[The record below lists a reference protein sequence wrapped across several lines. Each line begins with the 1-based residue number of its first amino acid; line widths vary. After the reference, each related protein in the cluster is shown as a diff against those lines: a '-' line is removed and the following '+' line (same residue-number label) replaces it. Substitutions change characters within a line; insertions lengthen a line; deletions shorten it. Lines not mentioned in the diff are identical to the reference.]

1 MLYTVTRRKQNA
13 EGINVRTRY
22 ASFVVLAAVAS
33 LAACVAP
40 TSSSE
45 EDVGQTS
52 EAVSTGGLTASIT
65 ITSSSSQTYSAS
77 MTVANGGDE
86 PASNWQVALNLG
98 SATMQ
103 GAPNPQSGSE
113 LLHVGSQTVIGPGA
127 QSTTLQPGQSVT
139 ITWNAQFP
147 QGSSSWKP
155 TVASVDGVASGTVY
169 NQSKGWPSGS
179 VDMIARSVAT
189 GALNLAIAYE
199 NYKLPNTGDANYP
212 YYDNLIWASTSFVV
226 SGGEIAFDPNVPG
239 YAFIPPQAVAALEAM
254 QDSPEV
260 ASYLTAGLT
269 SCFLQGADNVYSFK
283 AGVLKGFVY
292 PGSSKSVSII
302 GGRPTGVIENYNPLD
317 VTDSFTTSGVMSN
330 GAEAI
335 TITLKGTTVY
345 PDLWFG
351 ILTASGLQL
360 FPNTQAVYNKYMG
373 GNSVACSPFNGPG
386 GTANPYFA
394 MTLNGSSVPAR
405 FQGVGQQCQGSG
417 CSSTMTV
424 DPDPYAVVG
433 PFYNTAGIVGPQPN
447 PFSLDPSVVQATPDH
462 QGQYATSI
470 NSSGATVYG
479 TFSSAVV
486 HKGITTGYGWVE
498 N

>member
-1 MLYTVTRRKQNA
+1 M
-13 EGINVRTRY
+13 
-22 ASFVVLAAVAS
+22 
-33 LAACVAP
+33 
-40 TSSSE
+40 
-45 EDVGQTS
+45 
-52 EAVSTGGLTASIT
+52 T
-65 ITSSSSQTYSAS
+65 I
-77 MTVANGGDE
+77 ANGGDE

-103 GAPNPQSGSE
+103 GNPSNSE
-113 LLHVGSQTVIGPGA
+113 MLNVGGQTVIGPGA
-127 QSTTLQPGQSVT
+127 SSTTLQPGKSVT
-139 ITWNAQFP
+139 VTWNAQFP
-147 QGSSSWKP
+147 SGSTTWKP
-155 TVASVDGVASGTVY
+155 TVKSVDGVASGTPY
-169 NQSKGWPSGS
+169 NQSAGWPSGS
-179 VDMIARSVAT
+179 VDMIARAVAT

-199 NYKLPNTGDANYP
+199 NNKLPNTGDANYP

-226 SGGEIAFDPNVPG
+226 SGGQMAFDPNVPG

-254 QDSPEV
+254 QQSPEV

-302 GGRPTGVIENYNPLD
+302 GGRPTGVIQNYNPLE
-317 VTDSFTTSGVMSN
+317 VTDSFTTSGVSSN

-335 TITLKGTTVY
+335 TVTLTGTTVY

-360 FPNTQAVYNKYMG
+360 FPNTQAVYNKYTG

-405 FQGVGQQCQGSG
+405 FQGVGQECQGGG
-417 CSSTMTV
+417 CSSTMTL
-424 DPDPYAVVG
+424 DPDPYSGSGAY
-433 PFYNTAGIVGPQPN
+433 YNTAGLVGPQPN
-447 PFSLDPSVVQATPDH
+447 PFALNPCDLLANPAH
-462 QGQYATSI
+462 QGQWSTST
-470 NSSGATVYG
+470 NASGATVWG
-479 TFSSAVV
+479 TFSTPVV
-486 HKGITTGYGWVE
+486 FKGQVVDYSWSEVAD
-498 N
+498 